1 MSKKFTK
8 VQIEELLKN
17 KNVVRCKKTIVYN
30 KDFKIK
36 AVKLYKQGL
45 SPQEIF
51 QQAGF
56 DLLAIGRKKPGNL
69 IRDWSI
75 ICRKK
80 GTQGLRIETRGKG
93 KGGGRH
99 KTKFQTSREKIV
111 YLENQVAYL
120 KAENDFLAK
129 LRAKRAE

>member
-8 VQIEELLKN
+8 IQIEELLKN
-17 KNVVRCKKTIVYN
+17 ENVVCCKKTIVYN
-30 KDFKIK
+30 KDFKAK
-36 AVKLYKQGL
+36 AVKLYGQGL
-45 SPQEIF
+45 GPQEIF

-56 DLLAIGRKKPGNL
+56 DLFTIGRKKPGNL
-69 IRDWSI
+69 IRDWSMI
-75 ICRKK
+75 YHEK
-80 GTQGLRIETRGKG
+80 GIRGLKIETRGKG

-99 KTKFQTSREKIV
+99 KTKFQTSKEKIT
-111 YLENQVAYL
+111 YLEAQVAYL